1 MTTMNTAVLIAAMGL
16 LGAGG
21 CYGGHPGGDSDTPPP
36 GIDDAGDDTGT
47 PGDDDDDD
55 DEDDDGD
62 ADDGDTGA
70 PEPGGVGPS
79 DYPAGRKI
87 RRMTAAQYA
96 ASLQVATGQTWP
108 QFDEFAGAMG
118 KADFAEITTH
128 DRTLSLTFDKFAH
141 DAALWS
147 CRAAVDA
154 DVDAG
159 GNVILRHASVEAS
172 DEQDVR
178 DNVAYLLLRFL
189 ATDVEPTSLEVDPF
203 VDLVMAPNESDV
215 TPELL
220 RERWTAVCIALATHP
235 DFVAY

>member
-1 MTTMNTAVLIAAMGL
+1 MAVAMTLGL

-21 CYGGHPGGDSDTPPP
+21 CYGGHPGGGDGTPP
-36 GIDDAGDDTGT
+36 GIDDADDTDGG
-47 PGDDDDDD
+47 PGGGDDDDDD
-55 DEDDDGD
+55 DDDSADDG
-62 ADDGDTGA
+62 DDGDTGA

-87 RRMTAAQYA
+87 RRMTADQYA

-108 QFDEFAGAMG
+108 QFEEFAGAMG
-118 KADFAEITTH
+118 KADFAEITSH

-159 GNVILRHASVEAS
+159 GDVILRHAGIEAS

-178 DNVAYLLLRFL
+178 QNVAYLLLRFV
-189 ATDVEPTSLEVDPF
+189 AADVTPDAPEVDAF
-203 VDLVMAPNESDV
+203 ADLVMAPSQSDI
-215 TPELL
+215 TPEVL
-220 RERWTAVCIALATHP
+220 RERWTAVCVALATHP